1 MFCDFD
7 LVKKGNTHDSIVTAH
22 IAEGPGGFL
31 EALVN
36 YRKNSNDMIYGMT
49 LKSTDNTIP
58 DWTIPHKLFKYNNIC
73 LTYGKDKT
81 GSLYNLDN
89 IIYLKKY
96 IDQKVDLVTADGGFD
111 YSVDFNSQEVISQKL
126 IFSEIITALTI
137 QKNGGNF
144 VCKIFDIFNYVTL
157 ELLWLISCFYE
168 KIIIT
173 KPFTSRPANSEKY
186 IVAKNFKGI
195 SDGYLKKLY
204 QIQKLWHSQ
213 ENKGFYISRI
223 FSDEVPQYFKLSVQQ
238 YNIYNTKIQIENILK
253 TVFIIINELD
263 KDKYYL
269 KQFRKIQIDKALIW
283 CKKYQQAINT
293 RCDLLRSSN
302 RSWRNKSY

>member
-1 MFCDFD
+1 
-7 LVKKGNTHDSIVTAH
+7 
-22 IAEGPGGFL
+22 
-31 EALVN
+31 
-36 YRKNSNDMIYGMT
+36 MI
-49 LKSTDNTIP
+49 N
-58 DWTIPHKLFKYNNIC
+58 
-73 LTYGKDKT
+73 
-81 GSLYNLDN
+81 
-89 IIYLKKY
+89 
-96 IDQKVDLVTADGGFD
+96 QKVDLVTADGGFD
-111 YSVDFNSQEVISQKL
+111 YSIDFNSQEVISQKL
-126 IFSEIITALTI
+126 IFSEIVTALTI
-137 QKNGGNF
+137 QKIGGNF

-157 ELLWLISCFYE
+157 ELLWLMSCFYE

-186 IVAKNFKGI
+186 VVAKNFKGI
-195 SDGYLKKLY
+195 SDAYLKKLY

-213 ENKGFYISRI
+213 ESKGFYISRI
-223 FSDEVPQYFKLSVQQ
+223 FSDEIPKYFKLSVEQ

-269 KQFRKIQIDKALIW
+269 KQFRKIQIEKALVW

-302 RSWRNKSY
+302 RSWRNKAY